1 MKLLTFILTI
11 SLIFNL
17 GAQAETSS
25 HINACKILKKMSSC
39 CKKESSQQAECCC
52 AKMTCKTT
60 TKYNDVLLPVEQNSI
75 SLNNEFLQIQNLSVN
90 FNNLLTFHFSATYF
104 DWANPPSQNNIPLL
118 T

>member
-1 MKLLTFILTI
+1 MKLLRFILTI

-17 GAQAETSS
+17 GTQAAISCDM
-25 HINACKILKKMSSC
+25 NACKISKKMSSC

-52 AKMTCKTT
+52 AKMKCKTT
-60 TKYNDVLLPVEQNSI
+60 TKYNDVLPPITQNSI

-90 FNNLLTFHFSATYF
+90 FNNLVTFHFSAKYF
-104 DWANPPSQNNIPLL
+104 HWANPPSQNNIPLL

>member
-17 GAQAETSS
+17 GAQAAISS
-25 HINACKILKKMSSC
+25 HINACKIFKKMSSC

-52 AKMTCKTT
+52 AKMKCKTT
-60 TKYNDVLLPVEQNSI
+60 TKYNDALSPITQNSI

-90 FNNLLTFHFSATYF
+90 FNNLLNFHFSAIYF
-104 DWANPPSQNNIPLL
+104 HWGNPPSQNNIPLL